1 MLSNL
6 EDTTDTNTD
15 TDTDTDRD
23 TAFYKPDTE
32 GQAQEFGIRS
42 EFAICTAG
50 C

>member
-6 EDTTDTNTD
+6 EDTTDTDITD

-32 GQAQEFGIRS
+32 G
-42 EFAICTAG
+42 
-50 C
+50 